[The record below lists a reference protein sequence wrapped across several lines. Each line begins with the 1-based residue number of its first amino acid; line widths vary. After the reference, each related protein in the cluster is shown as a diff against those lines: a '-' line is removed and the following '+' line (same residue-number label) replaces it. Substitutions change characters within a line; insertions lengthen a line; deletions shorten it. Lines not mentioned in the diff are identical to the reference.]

1 MHLSYSLIR
10 SIPSDEQ
17 MYSDLI
23 YSLAFEGAELRPTL
37 SALAQKRMNLDLQK
51 VLSSN
56 YDDVRVV
63 HSVFG

>member
-1 MHLSYSLIR
+1 
-10 SIPSDEQ
+10 